1 MNPDASHPGRRQPFI
16 ALSGMT
22 VIWILLWGDVSWGNL
37 AGGLLVSTV
46 VLALFPLPSVRLHGR
61 IRPLGVLRFALHFV
75 GDLVVSSVQVAWV
88 AVRPSRELRN
98 AVVAVRLRVPSDF
111 NLALTSEAVTLVPG
125 SVTVEA
131 DRESATLY
139 VHLLDV
145 RDRAEVERLRH
156 RVRALEGRLVRAIGS
171 DEELRRL
178 KVAEGRDMT

>member
-1 MNPDASHPGRRQPFI
+1 
-16 ALSGMT
+16 
-22 VIWILLWGDVSWGNL
+22 
-37 AGGLLVSTV
+37 
-46 VLALFPLPSVRLHGR
+46 
-61 IRPLGVLRFALHFV
+61 V